1 MTMASPLRK
10 FALTLHITSSV
21 GLLGAVAGF
30 LVLAIAGLTGQD
42 ARIVRAAYLA
52 MELIARFVIVP
63 LAVASLVTG
72 VVQSLGTPWGLFRHY
87 WVLVKLLLTTF
98 ATSVLLLKMEL
109 IGYVAGVAAETTLSS
124 ADFRAARTELV
135 VHASGGLIVLLI
147 PMALSVYKPRGMTR
161 YGWRKQ
167 YEQEAPSRPI
177 RGQHDAAAESRCRS
191 SSLSKSYFKH

>member
-1 MTMASPLRK
+1 MASPLRK

-30 LVLAIAGLTGQD
+30 LVLAVAGLTGQD

-52 MELIARFVIVP
+52 MELIARFVSVP

-124 ADFRAARTELV
+124 ADLRAARTELV
-135 VHASGGLIVLLI
+135 VHASGGLVVLLI

-167 YEQEAPSRPI
+167 YEQEAPSQPI
-177 RGQHDAAAESRCRS
+177 RGQHDAATESRCRS
-191 SSLSKSYFKH
+191 SALSKSCFKH

>member
-63 LAVASLVTG
+63 LAIASLVTG

-87 WVLVKLLLTTF
+87 WVLVKLLLTAF

-109 IGYVAGVAAETTLSS
+109 IGYVAGVAAERALSSS
-124 ADFRAARTELV
+124 ADSEVCAGETLTRRL
-135 VHASGGLIVLLI
+135 
-147 PMALSVYKPRGMTR
+147 PLSLPPR
-161 YGWRKQ
+161 
-167 YEQEAPSRPI
+167 
-177 RGQHDAAAESRCRS
+177 
-191 SSLSKSYFKH
+191 L

>member
-1 MTMASPLRK
+1 MASPLRK

-30 LVLAIAGLTGQD
+30 LVLAVAGLTGQD
-42 ARIVRAAYLA
+42 VRIVRAAYLA
-52 MELIARFVIVP
+52 MELIARFVSVP

-87 WVLVKLLLTTF
+87 WVLVKLLLTAF
-98 ATSVLLLKMEL
+98 ATSILLLKMEL

-124 ADFRAARTELV
+124 ADLRAARTELV
-135 VHASGGLIVLLI
+135 VHASGGLVVLLI
-147 PMALSVYKPRGMTR
+147 PMALSVYKPRDMTR

-167 YEQEAPSRPI
+167 YEQEAPSQPI
-177 RGQHDAAAESRCRS
+177 RGQHDAATESRCRS
-191 SSLSKSYFKH
+191 SSLSKSCFKH

>member
-52 MELIARFVIVP
+52 MELIARLVIVP

-124 ADFRAARTELV
+124 ADLRAARTELV
-135 VHASGGLIVLLI
+135 VHASGGLVVLLI

-167 YEQEAPSRPI
+167 YEQEAPSQPI
-177 RGQHDAAAESRCRS
+177 RGQHDAVTESRCRS
-191 SSLSKSYFKH
+191 SSLSKSCFKH

>member
-63 LAVASLVTG
+63 LAIASLVTG

-87 WVLVKLLLTTF
+87 WVLVKLLLTAF

-109 IGYVAGVAAETTLSS
+109 IGYVAGVAAEMTLSS
-124 ADFRAARTELV
+124 ADLRAARTELV
-135 VHASGGLIVLLI
+135 VHASGGLVVLLI
-147 PMALSVYKPRGMTR
+147 PMALSVYKPRGMTQ

-167 YEQEAPSRPI
+167 CEQEAPSQPI
-177 RGQHDAAAESRCRS
+177 RGQHDAATESRCRS
-191 SSLSKSYFKH
+191 SSLSRSCFKH